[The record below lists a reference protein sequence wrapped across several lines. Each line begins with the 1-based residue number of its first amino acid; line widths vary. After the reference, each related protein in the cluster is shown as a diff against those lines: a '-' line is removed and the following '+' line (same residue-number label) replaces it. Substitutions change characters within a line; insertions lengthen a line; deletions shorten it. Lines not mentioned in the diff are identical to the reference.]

1 MSTSIN
7 WTELIKDRKGVITKD
22 NQACGNII
30 GEDDQNIV
38 IEDGAVRQH
47 FYRVPKSAAGAY
59 NGAELTLNIS
69 YDELKTYEDKDEGKG
84 ILESIKDKTRSVKGK
99 TVDKVDDDDHDDD
112 YDDDYEDKDEGK
124 GIVESIKDKTR
135 SLKQK
140 TIDKVDDE
148 DHDDDDYK
156 EHTTEKRFDQDT
168 QTSTD
173 TNNLYRGNKEKELNR
188 NIDTGEKSD
197 ESSTNVDS
205 SFTCDKCNTK
215 FTSRQELK
223 EHFSSQH

>member
-1 MSTSIN
+1 MSTSID
-7 WTELIKDRKGVITKD
+7 WTELIKDRKGVMTKD

-30 GEDDQNIV
+30 GEDEENII

-47 FYRVPKSAAGAY
+47 FYRVPKSATGAY

-84 ILESIKDKTRSVKGK
+84 IVESIKDKTRSVKGK
-99 TVDKVDDDDHDDD
+99 TIDKVDDDDDDD
-112 YDDDYEDKDEGK
+112 DDDDEDKDEGK

-140 TIDKVDDE
+140 TIDKVDHD

-156 EHTTEKRFDQDT
+156 EHITEKRFDQDT

-173 TNNLYRGNKEKELNR
+173 TKNLYRGNQEKEINR
-188 NIDTGEKSD
+188 NIDSGEKSD
-197 ESSTNVDS
+197 ENSTNVDS

-215 FTSRQELK
+215 
-223 EHFSSQH
+223 

>member
-1 MSTSIN
+1 MSTSIE

-22 NQACGNII
+22 NQSCGNVIGDDDENII
-30 GEDDQNIV
+30 

-84 ILESIKDKTRSVKGK
+84 IVESVTETIKDKTKLLKEK
-99 TVDKVDDDDHDDD
+99 TVDQLDDDDEHQQQ
-112 YDDDYEDKDEGK
+112 
-124 GIVESIKDKTR
+124 IKVTR
-135 SLKQK
+135 DNQH
-140 TIDKVDDE
+140 I
-148 DHDDDDYK
+148 
-156 EHTTEKRFDQDT
+156 
-168 QTSTD
+168 QTSTN
-173 TNNLYRGNKEKELNR
+173 TKTLNTENRGNELNR
-188 NIDTGEKSD
+188 NIDKGEKSD
-197 ESSTNVDS
+197 EITTNVAS
-205 SFTCDKCNTK
+205 SFTCEKCNTK